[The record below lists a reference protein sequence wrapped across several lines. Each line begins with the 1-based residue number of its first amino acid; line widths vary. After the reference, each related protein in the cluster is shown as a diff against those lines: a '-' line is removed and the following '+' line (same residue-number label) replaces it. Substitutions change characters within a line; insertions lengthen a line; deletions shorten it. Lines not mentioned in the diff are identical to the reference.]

1 MGYKSILVH
10 LPDDERTPALMSL
23 GMDFA
28 RTFEAHLVGCYVFP
42 SYRIMPPV
50 PLPFGSDVA
59 GQIRRA
65 VAEDI
70 DRTRKAFD
78 RATSGHEVVAE
89 WRAITSQRREASD
102 IVLEHAHAADLVI
115 ASQADPSWELSG
127 VLDFPER
134 LALGAGRPVI
144 VLPNEGKFRMPRR
157 IAVAWA
163 DRREAARAL
172 GDALPLLQ
180 CAEDVT
186 IIVVDEEKPREG
198 RLPDTEVAA
207 ALGRHG
213 VKATVDSRFRN
224 GRSIGEALLD
234 RAGEAEADL
243 LVMGAY
249 GHSRAF
255 ELVFGG
261 ATRHIL
267 SHMTLPVMFSN

>member
-1 MGYKSILVH
+1 
-10 LPDDERTPALMSL
+10 MS
-23 GMDFA
+23 
-28 RTFEAHLVGCYVFP
+28 GCYVFP